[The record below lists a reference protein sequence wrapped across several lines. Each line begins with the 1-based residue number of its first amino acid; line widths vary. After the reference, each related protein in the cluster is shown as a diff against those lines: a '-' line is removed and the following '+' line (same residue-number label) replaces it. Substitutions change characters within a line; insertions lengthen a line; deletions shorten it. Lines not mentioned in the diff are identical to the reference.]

1 MKYTEYEISEMK
13 KAALDYFTAIEKSTL
28 DFDYIGTEV
37 AAVCRFVEYLSESQE
52 SEDDEK

>member
-1 MKYTEYEISEMK
+1 MKYTEYEISELK